1 MRLLIL
7 FSIAMV
13 LGAGFLA
20 ACNSNESTKLQPAD
34 LFMGSD
40 GVQRITAQGLHEL
53 WEKGNVLVVDTRDE
67 NSYKSNHIKG
77 AISIP
82 SNQVLAR
89 INEFPHDKMIVTYCT

>member
-7 FSIAMV
+7 FTIAMV
-13 LGAGFLA
+13 LGAGLLA
-20 ACNSNESTKLQPAD
+20 ACNSNEPTKVQPSD
-34 LFMGSD
+34 LSIGSD

-53 WEKGNVLVVDTRDE
+53 WAKGDVLVVDTRDE

-82 SNQVLAR
+82 SNQVLER

>member
-13 LGAGFLA
+13 LGVGLFA
-20 ACNSNESTKLQPAD
+20 ACNSNEAPKLQPAD

-40 GVQRITAQGLHEL
+40 GVQRITAEGLHGL
-53 WEKGNVLVVDTRDE
+53 WAKGDVLVVDTRDE